1 MAESSNWTHLHA
13 QVHRTLLQRQILPS
27 NQRLLVAVSG
37 GQDSLCLIKLLL
49 DLQPK
54 WGWNLAI
61 AHCDHRWRSDSQA
74 SANHVELLAKNWGI
88 SYYLETASDISKT
101 EAAAR
106 QWRYEALTE
115 IAIAHNYPY
124 IVTGHT
130 ASDRAETL
138 LYNLIR
144 GSGADGLSALTWTRP
159 LLDSRLPIA
168 DFRLGNS
175 GENPNS
181 QISADFKLENQDENP
196 QSKIQNLK
204 SKIGRLG
211 NSGENPNSQISV
223 DFRLENQD
231 ENPQS
236 KIQNLKSKIGRL
248 GNSGENPNSQI
259 SADFRLENQDE
270 NSQSKI
276 PNLKSK
282 IYLVRPLLEITRSQT
297 GQFCQ
302 EQKLPIWEDSTNQDL
317 QYTRNRIRSELLP
330 YLETHFNPK
339 AQQALA
345 QTAELLRA
353 DVEYLEL
360 AASDLLQRAMSPI
373 ADSLLVDFQLP
384 VKLNRPILREA
395 PLALQRRAMR
405 QLLQQILPSAPSFE
419 SVEKLTSLIVAPN
432 RSQTDPFPGGA
443 IGRVEHPSIILDI
456 KF

>member
-13 QVHRTLLQRQILPS
+13 QLHRTLLYRQILPS

-61 AHCDHRWRSDSQA
+61 VHCDHRWRSDSQA
-74 SANHVELLAKNWGI
+74 SANHVEQLAKNWGI
-88 SYYLETASDISKT
+88 SYYLETASDIPKT

-106 QWRYEALTE
+106 QWRYQALTE

-144 GSGADGLSALTWTRP
+144 GSGADGLSALTWRRP
-159 LLDSRLPIA
+159 LLDFGLPIL

-181 QISADFKLENQDENP
+181 QISADFRWENQD
-196 QSKIQNLK
+196 
-204 SKIGRLG
+204 
-211 NSGENPNSQISV
+211 
-223 DFRLENQD
+223 D
-231 ENPQS
+231 
-236 KIQNLKSKIGRL
+236 
-248 GNSGENPNSQI
+248 
-259 SADFRLENQDE
+259 

-276 PNLKSK
+276 QNLKSK

-317 QYTRNRIRSELLP
+317 QYSRNRIRSELLP

-360 AASDLLQRAMSPI
+360 AASDLLKRAMSPI
-373 ADSLLVDFQLP
+373 ADSPQVNFQLP

-405 QLLQQILPSAPSFE
+405 QLLQQILPSASSFE

>member
-13 QVHRTLLQRQILPS
+13 QVHRTLLYRQILPS

-61 AHCDHRWRSDSQA
+61 VHCDHRWRSDSEA
-74 SANHVELLAKNWGI
+74 SANHVEQLAKNWGI
-88 SYYLETASDISKT
+88 SYYLETASDIPKT

-106 QWRYEALTE
+106 QWRYQALTE

-159 LLDSRLPIA
+159 LLDFRLPIF
-168 DFRLGNS
+168 DFRVGNS
-175 GENPNS
+175 GENS
-181 QISADFKLENQDENP
+181 
-196 QSKIQNLK
+196 
-204 SKIGRLG
+204 
-211 NSGENPNSQISV
+211 
-223 DFRLENQD
+223 
-231 ENPQS
+231 
-236 KIQNLKSKIGRL
+236 
-248 GNSGENPNSQI
+248 NSQI

-276 PNLKSK
+276 QNLKSK

-317 QYTRNRIRSELLP
+317 QYSRNRIRSELLP

-373 ADSLLVDFQLP
+373 ADSPQVNFQLP

-443 IGRVEHPSIILDI
+443 IGRVEHPSIILHI

>member
-13 QVHRTLLQRQILPS
+13 QLHRTLLHRQILPS

-54 WGWNLAI
+54 WGWNLGI
-61 AHCDHRWRSDSQA
+61 AHCDHRWRSDSEA
-74 SANHVELLAKNWGI
+74 SANHVEQLAKNWGI
-88 SYYLETASDISKT
+88 SYYLETASDIPKT

-106 QWRYEALTE
+106 KWRYQALTE

-159 LLDSRLPIA
+159 LLDFRLPIL

-181 QISADFKLENQDENP
+181 K
-196 QSKIQNLK
+196 
-204 SKIGRLG
+204 
-211 NSGENPNSQISV
+211 
-223 DFRLENQD
+223 
-231 ENPQS
+231 
-236 KIQNLKSKIGRL
+236 
-248 GNSGENPNSQI
+248 I
-259 SADFRLENQDE
+259 SADFRLTNQDE

-276 PNLKSK
+276 QNLKSK
-282 IYLVRPLLEITRSQT
+282 IYLVRPLLEITRLQT

-360 AASDLLQRAMSPI
+360 AARDLLQRAMSPI
-373 ADSLLVDFQLP
+373 ADNLQVNFQLP

-395 PLALQRRAMR
+395 PLALQRRSMR

-443 IGRVEHPSIILDI
+443 IGRVENPSIILARQAGYPHNITTSGSRDDETRVS
-456 KF
+456 

>member
-13 QVHRTLLQRQILPS
+13 QLHRTLLHRQILPS
-27 NQRLLVAVSG
+27 HQRLLVAVSG

-54 WGWNLAI
+54 WAWNLGI
-61 AHCDHRWRSDSQA
+61 AHCDHRWRSDSEA
-74 SANHVELLAKNWGI
+74 SANHVEQLAKNWGI
-88 SYYLETASDISKT
+88 SYYLETASDIPKT

-106 QWRYEALTE
+106 QWRYQALTE

-159 LLDSRLPIA
+159 LLDFGLPIL
-168 DFRLGNS
+168 DF
-175 GENPNS
+175 
-181 QISADFKLENQDENP
+181 
-196 QSKIQNLK
+196 
-204 SKIGRLG
+204 
-211 NSGENPNSQISV
+211 
-223 DFRLENQD
+223 
-231 ENPQS
+231 
-236 KIQNLKSKIGRL
+236 RL

-276 PNLKSK
+276 QNLKSK

-360 AASDLLQRAMSPI
+360 AASDLLQRATSPI
-373 ADSLLVDFQLP
+373 TDNPQVKFQLP
-384 VKLNRPILREA
+384 VKLNCPILREA
-395 PLALQRRAMR
+395 PLALQRRSMR

-443 IGRVEHPSIILDI
+443 IGRVENPSIILARQA
-456 KF
+456 

>member
-13 QVHRTLLQRQILPS
+13 QLHRTLLHRQILPS
-27 NQRLLVAVSG
+27 DQRLLVAVSG

-54 WGWNLAI
+54 WGWNLGI
-61 AHCDHRWRSDSQA
+61 AHCDHRWRSDSEA
-74 SANHVELLAKNWGI
+74 SANHVEQLAKNWGI
-88 SYYLETASDISKT
+88 SYYLETASDIPKT

-106 QWRYEALTE
+106 QWRYQALTE

-159 LLDSRLPIA
+159 LLDFRLPIL

-175 GENPNS
+175 SENPNS
-181 QISADFKLENQDENP
+181 QISADFKLENQDENS
-196 QSKIQNLK
+196 QSKIQ
-204 SKIGRLG
+204 
-211 NSGENPNSQISV
+211 
-223 DFRLENQD
+223 
-231 ENPQS
+231 
-236 KIQNLKSKIGRL
+236 
-248 GNSGENPNSQI
+248 
-259 SADFRLENQDE
+259 
-270 NSQSKI
+270 
-276 PNLKSK
+276 NLKSK

-373 ADSLLVDFQLP
+373 GDNPQVNFQLP

-395 PLALQRRAMR
+395 PLALQRRSMR

-443 IGRVEHPSIILDI
+443 IGRVENPSIILARQGGI
-456 KF
+456 PTT

>member
-13 QVHRTLLQRQILPS
+13 QVHRTLLYRQILPS

-54 WGWNLAI
+54 WGWDLAI
-61 AHCDHRWRSDSQA
+61 VHCDHRWRSDSQA
-74 SANHVELLAKNWGI
+74 SANHVEQLARNWGI
-88 SYYLETASDISKT
+88 SYYLETASDIPKT

-106 QWRYEALTE
+106 KWRYQALTE

-159 LLDSRLPIA
+159 LLDFRLPIL
-168 DFRLGNS
+168 DFGLRD
-175 GENPNS
+175 
-181 QISADFKLENQDENP
+181 A
-196 QSKIQNLK
+196 
-204 SKIGRLG
+204 
-211 NSGENPNSQISV
+211 
-223 DFRLENQD
+223 
-231 ENPQS
+231 
-236 KIQNLKSKIGRL
+236 
-248 GNSGENPNSQI
+248 GENPNSQI

-270 NSQSKI
+270 NSESKI
-276 PNLKSK
+276 QNLKSK

-317 QYTRNRIRSELLP
+317 QYSRNRIRSELLP

-373 ADSLLVDFQLP
+373 SDTPQVNFQLP
-384 VKLNRPILREA
+384 VKINRPVLREA

>member
-13 QVHRTLLQRQILPS
+13 QLHRTLLHRQILPS
-27 NQRLLVAVSG
+27 HQRLLVAVSG

-54 WGWNLAI
+54 WGWNLGI
-61 AHCDHRWRSDSQA
+61 AHCDHRWRSDSEA
-74 SANHVELLAKNWGI
+74 SANHVEQLAKNWGI
-88 SYYLETASDISKT
+88 SYYLETASDIPKT

-106 QWRYEALTE
+106 QWRYQALTE

-159 LLDSRLPIA
+159 LLDFRLPIA
-168 DFRLGNS
+168 DF
-175 GENPNS
+175 
-181 QISADFKLENQDENP
+181 
-196 QSKIQNLK
+196 
-204 SKIGRLG
+204 
-211 NSGENPNSQISV
+211 
-223 DFRLENQD
+223 
-231 ENPQS
+231 
-236 KIQNLKSKIGRL
+236 RL

-276 PNLKSK
+276 QNLKSK
-282 IYLVRPLLEITRSQT
+282 IHLVRPLLEITRSQT

-373 ADSLLVDFQLP
+373 ADNLPVNFQLP
-384 VKLNRPILREA
+384 IKLNRPILREA
-395 PLALQRRAMR
+395 PLALQRRSMR

-419 SVEKLTSLIVAPN
+419 SVEKLTRLIVAPN

-443 IGRVEHPSIILDI
+443 IGRVENPSIILARQA
-456 KF
+456 

>member
-13 QVHRTLLQRQILPS
+13 QLHRTLLHRQILPS
-27 NQRLLVAVSG
+27 HQRLLVAVSG

-54 WGWNLAI
+54 WGWNLGI
-61 AHCDHRWRSDSQA
+61 AHCDHRWRSDSEA
-74 SANHVELLAKNWGI
+74 SANHVEQLAKNWGI
-88 SYYLETASDISKT
+88 SYYLETASDIPKT

-106 QWRYEALTE
+106 QWRYQALTE

-159 LLDSRLPIA
+159 LLDFRLPIL

-175 GENPNS
+175 GENPNC
-181 QISADFKLENQDENP
+181 
-196 QSKIQNLK
+196 
-204 SKIGRLG
+204 
-211 NSGENPNSQISV
+211 
-223 DFRLENQD
+223 
-231 ENPQS
+231 
-236 KIQNLKSKIGRL
+236 
-248 GNSGENPNSQI
+248 QI
-259 SADFRLENQDE
+259 SADFRLENRDE

-276 PNLKSK
+276 PNLKFK
-282 IYLVRPLLEITRSQT
+282 IYLVRPLLEITRSHT

-360 AASDLLQRAMSPI
+360 AASDLLQRAMSPMG
-373 ADSLLVDFQLP
+373 DNLQVNFQLP

-395 PLALQRRAMR
+395 PLALQRRSMR

-443 IGRVEHPSIILDI
+443 IGRVENPSIILARQGGI
-456 KF
+456 PTA

>member
-13 QVHRTLLQRQILPS
+13 QLHRTLLHRQILPS
-27 NQRLLVAVSG
+27 HQRLLVAVSG

-54 WGWNLAI
+54 WRWNLGI
-61 AHCDHRWRSDSQA
+61 AHCDHRWRSDSEA
-74 SANHVELLAKNWGI
+74 SANHVEQLAKNWGI
-88 SYYLETASDISKT
+88 SYYLETASDIPKT

-106 QWRYEALTE
+106 QWRYQALTE
-115 IAIAHNYPY
+115 IANAHNYPY

-159 LLDSRLPIA
+159 LLDFRLPIA
-168 DFRLGNS
+168 DF
-175 GENPNS
+175 
-181 QISADFKLENQDENP
+181 
-196 QSKIQNLK
+196 
-204 SKIGRLG
+204 
-211 NSGENPNSQISV
+211 
-223 DFRLENQD
+223 
-231 ENPQS
+231 
-236 KIQNLKSKIGRL
+236 RL

-276 PNLKSK
+276 QNLKSK
-282 IYLVRPLLEITRSQT
+282 IYLVRPLLEITRSHT

-373 ADSLLVDFQLP
+373 ADNPQVNFQLP
-384 VKLNRPILREA
+384 VKLNRRILREA
-395 PLALQRRAMR
+395 PLALQRRSMR

-419 SVEKLTSLIVAPN
+419 NVEKLTSLIVAPN

-443 IGRVEHPSIILDI
+443 IGRVENPSIILARQGGI
-456 KF
+456 PTT

>member
-1 MAESSNWTHLHA
+1 MAESSNWTHIHA
-13 QVHRTLLQRQILPS
+13 QVHKTLLYRQILPS

-61 AHCDHRWRSDSQA
+61 VHCDHRWRSDSEA
-74 SANHVELLAKNWGI
+74 SANHVEQLAKNWGI
-88 SYYLETASDISKT
+88 SYYLETAWDIPKT

-106 QWRYEALTE
+106 QWRYQALTE

-159 LLDSRLPIA
+159 LADFGLPIL
-168 DFRLGNS
+168 DFRL
-175 GENPNS
+175 
-181 QISADFKLENQDENP
+181 
-196 QSKIQNLK
+196 
-204 SKIGRLG
+204 R
-211 NSGENPNSQISV
+211 
-223 DFRLENQD
+223 
-231 ENPQS
+231 
-236 KIQNLKSKIGRL
+236 
-248 GNSGENPNSQI
+248 NSGENPNSQI
-259 SADFRLENQDE
+259 SADFRLENSSE
-270 NSQSKI
+270 NFQSKI
-276 PNLKSK
+276 QNLKSK

-317 QYTRNRIRSELLP
+317 QYSRNRIRSELLP

-373 ADSLLVDFQLP
+373 ADNMQVNFQLP

-443 IGRVEHPSIILDI
+443 IGRVEHPSIILHI

>member
-1 MAESSNWTHLHA
+1 MTESDHWTHLHA
-13 QVHRTLLQRQILPS
+13 QLHRTLLQRQILPS

-37 GQDSLCLIKLLL
+37 GQDSLCLLKLLV

-54 WGWNLAI
+54 WGWDLAI
-61 AHCDHRWRSDSQA
+61 AHCDHRWRSDSQSNA
-74 SANHVELLAKNWGI
+74 SHVENLAKNWGI
-88 SYYLETASDISKT
+88 SYYLQTALLVPKT

-106 QWRYEALTE
+106 QWRYQALTE
-115 IAIAHNYPY
+115 IALAKPSKRIAHNYPY

-159 LLDSRLPIA
+159 LFDFRLPIL
-168 DFRLGNS
+168 DFRLQNS
-175 GENPNS
+175 EENPNT
-181 QISADFKLENQDENP
+181 QISADFRLDNLDENP
-196 QSKIQNLK
+196 QSKIQ
-204 SKIGRLG
+204 
-211 NSGENPNSQISV
+211 
-223 DFRLENQD
+223 
-231 ENPQS
+231 
-236 KIQNLKSKIGRL
+236 
-248 GNSGENPNSQI
+248 
-259 SADFRLENQDE
+259 
-270 NSQSKI
+270 
-276 PNLKSK
+276 NLKSK

-317 QYTRNRIRSELLP
+317 KYARNRIRSELLP
-330 YLETHFNPK
+330 YLETHFNPR
-339 AQQALA
+339 ASTAIA

-360 AASDLLQRAMSPI
+360 AASDLLQRAISPI
-373 ADSLLVDFQLP
+373 AESEQVKFQLP

-405 QLLQQILPSAPSFE
+405 QLLQQILPSAPSFD
-419 SVEKLTSLIVAPN
+419 SVEKLTSLIAAPN
-432 RSQTDPFPGGA
+432 RSKIDPFPGGA
-443 IGRVEHPSIILDI
+443 IARVEKPWIILDL

>member
-13 QVHRTLLQRQILPS
+13 QLHRTLLHRQILPS

-54 WGWNLAI
+54 WGWNLGI
-61 AHCDHRWRSDSQA
+61 AHCDHRWRSDSEA
-74 SANHVELLAKNWGI
+74 SANHVEQLAKNWGI
-88 SYYLETASDISKT
+88 SYYLETASDIPKT

-106 QWRYEALTE
+106 QWRYQALTE

-159 LLDSRLPIA
+159 LLDFRLPIL

-181 QISADFKLENQDENP
+181 QISADFR
-196 QSKIQNLK
+196 LK
-204 SKIGRLG
+204 
-211 NSGENPNSQISV
+211 
-223 DFRLENQD
+223 
-231 ENPQS
+231 
-236 KIQNLKSKIGRL
+236 
-248 GNSGENPNSQI
+248 
-259 SADFRLENQDE
+259 NQDE
-270 NSQSKI
+270 NSPSKI
-276 PNLKSK
+276 QNLKSK
-282 IYLVRPLLEITRSQT
+282 IYLVRPLLEITRSHT

-360 AASDLLQRAMSPI
+360 AASDLLQRAMSQI
-373 ADSLLVDFQLP
+373 ADNPQVNFQLP

-395 PLALQRRAMR
+395 PLALQRRSMR

-443 IGRVEHPSIILDI
+443 IGRVENPSIILARQAGYPHNITTSGSRDDETRVS
-456 KF
+456 

>member
-13 QVHRTLLQRQILPS
+13 QVHRTLLYRQILPS

-61 AHCDHRWRSDSQA
+61 VHCDHRWRSDSQA
-74 SANHVELLAKNWGI
+74 SANHVEQLARNWGI
-88 SYYLETASDISKT
+88 SYYLETASDIPTT

-106 QWRYEALTE
+106 QWRYQALTE
-115 IAIAHNYPY
+115 IAIAQNYPY

-144 GSGADGLSALTWTRP
+144 GSGADGLSALTWARP
-159 LLDSRLPIA
+159 LA
-168 DFRLGNS
+168 DFGLRNS
-175 GENPNS
+175 GE
-181 QISADFKLENQDENP
+181 
-196 QSKIQNLK
+196 NLK
-204 SKIGRLG
+204 SKI
-211 NSGENPNSQISV
+211 
-223 DFRLENQD
+223 
-231 ENPQS
+231 
-236 KIQNLKSKIGRL
+236 
-248 GNSGENPNSQI
+248 
-259 SADFRLENQDE
+259 
-270 NSQSKI
+270 
-276 PNLKSK
+276 PNLQSK

-302 EQKLPIWEDSTNQDL
+302 EQKLPIWEDYTNQDL
-317 QYTRNRIRSELLP
+317 QYARNRIRSELLP

-373 ADSLLVDFQLP
+373 ADSPQVNFQLP
-384 VKLNRPILREA
+384 VTLNRPILREA
-395 PLALQRRAMR
+395 PLTLQRRAMR

-443 IGRVEHPSIILDI
+443 IGRVEHPAIILDI

>member
-13 QVHRTLLQRQILPS
+13 QLHRTLLHRQILPS

-61 AHCDHRWRSDSQA
+61 AHCDHRWRSDSEA
-74 SANHVELLAKNWGI
+74 SANHVENLAKNWGI
-88 SYYLETASDISKT
+88 SYNLETASDIPKT

-106 QWRYEALTE
+106 KWRYQALTE

-144 GSGADGLSALTWTRP
+144 GSGADGLSALTWMRP
-159 LLDSRLPIA
+159 LP
-168 DFRLGNS
+168 
-175 GENPNS
+175 
-181 QISADFKLENQDENP
+181 
-196 QSKIQNLK
+196 
-204 SKIGRLG
+204 
-211 NSGENPNSQISV
+211 
-223 DFRLENQD
+223 DFRLEN
-231 ENPQS
+231 
-236 KIQNLKSKIGRL
+236 L
-248 GNSGENPNSQI
+248 
-259 SADFRLENQDE
+259 DE
-270 NSQSKI
+270 NSQFKI
-276 PNLKSK
+276 S
-282 IYLVRPLLEITRSQT
+282 LVRPLLEITRSQT

-302 EQKLPIWEDSTNQDL
+302 EQKLPIWEDSTNQDFK
-317 QYTRNRIRSELLP
+317 YARNRIRSELLP

-360 AASDLLQRAMSPI
+360 AASDLLQRAISPI
-373 ADSLLVDFQLP
+373 ADSPQVNFQLP
-384 VKLNRPILREA
+384 VKLNRLILREA
-395 PLALQRRAMR
+395 SLALQRRAMR

-443 IGRVEHPSIILDI
+443 IARVENSAIILDI